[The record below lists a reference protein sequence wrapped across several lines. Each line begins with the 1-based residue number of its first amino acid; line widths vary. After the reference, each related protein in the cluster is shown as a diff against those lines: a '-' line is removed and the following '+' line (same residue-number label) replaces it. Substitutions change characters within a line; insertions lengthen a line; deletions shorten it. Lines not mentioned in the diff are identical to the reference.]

1 MSTQTLQLILAAAL
15 SGMAAVLANRG
26 VAVFN
31 DALRPIMPEYL
42 EGRMDKKA
50 LAATSF
56 ALCFGLVV
64 GFGIPFS
71 LTTKT
76 IILVHSILLGTDI
89 IGTWSPRSKIGV
101 AVSAVIGILYGI
113 GLVLGLQAVVDLFK
127 VLPVNFLPNLGK
139 IGDPI
144 VIAFAV
150 FPAVVIAY
158 QFGFLKGS
166 VAFAVTLLTVQLV
179 GVYGKFSFNGAT
191 IALSPDGM
199 GLLVGMIAMIGFAVA
214 QKPAEKSDSM
224 AQVAALFS
232 DRIVRIRKNMI
243 LLAVMGGLVA
253 ASTSAGIL
261 AGDPI
266 SLKLL
271 ASGKNFEA
279 AIAAFARGI
288 GFIPLVATTAIATG
302 VYGPVGMTFVFV
314 VGILIGNPF
323 LAFLAGAVV
332 IVLEV
337 LLLTVI
343 AKGLDRFPGVRD
355 CGNQIRTVMSR
366 VLEVALLVG
375 AMIAAN
381 AMAPKLGFLFVIGV
395 YLLNRKAKKPLVD
408 MAVGP
413 VAVIVFGV
421 LINLLHLVNLFPIA
435 K

>member
-1 MSTQTLQLILAAAL
+1 MNAQILQLLLAAAL
-15 SGMAAVLANRG
+15 GGMAAVLANRG

-42 EGRMDKKA
+42 EGRMDKKS

-71 LTTKT
+71 LTTKG
-76 IILVHSILLGTDI
+76 ILLVHSILLGTDI
-89 IGTWSPRSKIGV
+89 IGTWSPRGKAGV
-101 AVSAVIGILYGI
+101 VVSAVVGALYGI
-113 GLVLGLQAVVDLFK
+113 GLVLGLQAVVDIFA

-139 IGDPI
+139 LGDPI

-150 FPAVVIAY
+150 FPAIVVAY
-158 QFGFLKGS
+158 QYGLLKGGI
-166 VAFAVTLLTVQLV
+166 AFAVTFLTVQIV
-179 GVYGKFSFNGAT
+179 NVYGKFAFNGAT

-199 GLLVGMIAMIGFAVA
+199 GLLAGMIVMIAFAMT
-214 QKPAEKSDSM
+214 QKPAGKSDSV

-232 DRIVRIRKNMI
+232 DRILRIRKNVVI
-243 LLAVMGGLVA
+243 LAIMGGLVA

-271 ASGKNFEA
+271 ASGKGLEA

-314 VGILIGNPF
+314 VGILVGNPL
-323 LAFLAGAVV
+323 LAFLAGAAV

-381 AMAPKLGFLFVIGV
+381 AMAPKIGFLFVIGL

-413 VAVIVFGV
+413 VAVIFFGV
-421 LINLLHLVNLFPIA
+421 VLNVLHLVGLFPIA

>member
-1 MSTQTLQLILAAAL
+1 MSAQALQLILAAAL

-42 EGRMDKKA
+42 EGRMDKKS

-56 ALCFGLVV
+56 ALCFGLVI

-71 LTTKT
+71 LTTKS
-76 IILVHSILLGTDI
+76 ILLVHSILLGTDI
-89 IGTWSPRSKIGV
+89 IGTWSPRSKIGIV
-101 AVSAVIGILYGI
+101 VSAVVGVLYGV

-127 VLPVNFLPNLGK
+127 LLPVNFLGNLGK

-150 FPAVVIAY
+150 FPAIVVAY
-158 QFGFLKGS
+158 QYGLLKGS
-166 VAFAVTLLTVQLV
+166 VTFGLTMLAVQIVT
-179 GVYGKFSFNGAT
+179 VYGKFSFNGAT
-191 IALSPDGM
+191 IALSPEGM
-199 GLLVGMIAMIGFAVA
+199 GLLVGMIAMLGFAIA
-214 QKPAEKSDSM
+214 QKPAEKSDSVS
-224 AQVAALFS
+224 QVAALFS
-232 DRIVRIRKNMI
+232 DRILRIRKNVVI
-243 LLAVMGGLVA
+243 LAVMGGLVA

-271 ASGKNFEA
+271 SSAKNVEA

-314 VGILIGNPF
+314 VGILIGNPL
-323 LAFLAGAVV
+323 LAFLAGAAV
-332 IVLEV
+332 IVAEV
-337 LLLTVI
+337 MLLTVI

-421 LINLLHLVNLFPIA
+421 LLNVLHLINLFPIA